1 MIEIFPLKAQYKLSE
16 NVILRINSDEKI
28 IKANI
33 AIFYLNKQLK
43 SINIEKPFNTKDI
56 EINTHLFKHGG
67 YGVNL
72 IAETLRNKYETYTS
86 FDICRNIND
95 SLRYGFVSD
104 FTEKDLKNGA
114 MDWLRKCHI
123 NIVQFYDWSYRHDNL
138 TCDDD
143 YYVDMMGKHISR
155 NVVISKNKEATSYG
169 IRGIAY
175 GAVYAASKQFF
186 LKHKDWA
193 LYYPD
198 NKPITFIDVFYLMNI
213 EKESPWCKHLIN
225 QYYLAIKKMGFTGI
239 HMDTYGFPKTAI
251 SRLNGRNYNVNLDSE
266 FPMLIN
272 DTRSILESKNINPLL
287 IFNNVG
293 NWPVYATANSKV
305 DAVYVEVWDPYNKYH
320 HIASIIKDAKKILK
334 KNKPVIIAAYLKP
347 FRLESID
354 RGMNAAKLLMAEIV
368 SNGAYH
374 LLIGE
379 NKAVLTQGYYSDYT
393 KLDDSSAQEIRSYYD
408 FMIRYYDLFY
418 NKSFK
423 DVSHTH
429 FFGDNREYMS
439 SCKKISVNYEDNK
452 IWAIIKENNKHKV
465 ISLINL
471 CGNKDDTW
479 NSGKNHPIEQH
490 NITFSVAI
498 DNYIKGVYIASPDYG
513 NQIMKE
519 INYQTIDNEM
529 GRYVKFTV
537 PRVDYW
543 TIVDI
548 ELYEVRHGK

>member
-16 NVILRINSDEKI
+16 NVVLRINSDEKI

-33 AIFYLNKQLK
+33 AIFYLHKQLK
-43 SINIEKPFNTKDI
+43 LINIEETFKTKDI
-56 EINTHLFKHGG
+56 EIDTSLYKQGG

-72 IAETLRNKYETYTS
+72 VAETFKNKYETYTS
-86 FDICRNIND
+86 FDICKNIND
-95 SLRYGFVSD
+95 SLRYGFISD
-104 FTEKDLKNGA
+104 FTDKDLNNGA

-123 NIVQFYDWSYRHDNL
+123 NIVQFYDWSYRHDSL
-138 TCDDD
+138 TCDDN

-155 NVVISKNKEATSYG
+155 NVVISKNKEALSYG
-169 IRGIAY
+169 MRGIAY

-193 LYYPD
+193 FYYPD

-213 EKESPWCKHLIN
+213 EKGSPWCEHLIN
-225 QYYLAIKKMGFTGI
+225 QYYLTIKKMGFAGI

-251 SRLNGRNYNVNLDSE
+251 SRLNGRNYSVNLDNE
-266 FPMLIN
+266 FPTLIN
-272 DTRSILESKNINPLL
+272 NTKNALESKNTNPLL

-293 NWPVYATANSKV
+293 NWPVYSTANSKV
-305 DAVYVEVWDPYNKYH
+305 DAVYVEVWDPYDKYH
-320 HIASIIKDAKKILK
+320 HIVSIIKDAKQTLK

-347 FRLESID
+347 FRLENID
-354 RGMNAAKLLMAEIV
+354 RGMNAAKLLMALIV

-393 KLDDSSAQEIRSYYD
+393 KLDDSSAQDIKSYYD
-408 FMIRYYDLFY
+408 FMIRYFDLFY
-418 NKSFK
+418 NKSLK
-423 DVSHTH
+423 DVSQTH
-429 FFGDNREYMS
+429 FSGDNREYMS
-439 SCKKISVNYEDNK
+439 SCKKISVNAEGNK
-452 IWAIIKENNKHKV
+452 IWAIIKENKKHKV

-471 CGNKDDTW
+471 CGNKDDSW
-479 NSGKNHPIEQH
+479 NSGKNHPVEQH
-490 NITFSVAI
+490 NISFSVAI
-498 DNYIKGVYIASPDYG
+498 DNCIKGVFIASPDYD

-519 INYQTIDNEM
+519 IKHYIIDTNT
-529 GRYVKFTV
+529 GRYVKFIV
-537 PRVDYW
+537 PRIDYW

-548 ELYEVRHGK
+548 EL